1 MVFPLSSGGSMALR
15 VGGVWMICMCVVQFG
30 TRYWDAVY
38 DPGSWLWVFRAP
50 QVAVFSLLSFLP
62 CWALGSPPVSV
73 FGCWRV
79 SLDIQL
85 NRGPPGA
92 AAFFG
97 AGVCY
102 LSGLFSSPGPG
113 EGGVVSGELLALA
126 FGSGCFGWLRVWVWV
141 CCFQLCSPGRSSRG
155 RTSELLCWAGGM
167 VPGELLAL
175 AFWLQLASC
184 WGSSLC
190 L

>member
-62 CWALGSPPVSV
+62 CWALGRPPVSV

-79 SLDIQL
+79 SLISSL
-85 NRGPPGA
+85 I
-92 AAFFG
+92 
-97 AGVCY
+97 AGRLGLPFSALGCVTCLVC
-102 LSGLFSSPGPG
+102 FHHR
-113 EGGVVSGELLALA
+113 A
-126 FGSGCFGWLRVWVWV
+126 
-141 CCFQLCSPGRSSRG
+141 RG
-155 RTSELLCWAGGM
+155 RGAWC
-167 VPGELLAL
+167 
-175 AFWLQLASC
+175 LASC
-184 WGSSLC
+184 WPWPLALGVLGGSAFGSRSAVFSYALPGGAAGGEHPSCFVGRGAWC
-190 L
+190 LASCWL